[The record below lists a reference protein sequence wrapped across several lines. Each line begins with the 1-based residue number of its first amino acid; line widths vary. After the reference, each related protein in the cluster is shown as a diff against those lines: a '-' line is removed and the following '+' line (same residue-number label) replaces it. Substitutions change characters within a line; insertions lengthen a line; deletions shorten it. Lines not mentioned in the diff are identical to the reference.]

1 MGQAGVGHGKLL
13 IVPRNARGPV
23 QLLRTRKG
31 ALLLGEG
38 RMELAARRRVPDH
51 LGRVRVGPQ
60 PLLE

>member
-1 MGQAGVGHGKLL
+1 MSEAGIGHSKLL

-23 QLLRTRKG
+23 QLLRARKG

-38 RMELAARRRVPDH
+38 GTELAARRRVPDH